1 MSLLSN
7 DASVVI
13 KGSCVVVWD
22 SEDRKA
28 DPENPMRDRNIYKD
42 INFKEKF
49 LQELA
54 ETANS
59 LFRNFKK
66 TLRI

>member
-1 MSLLSN
+1 
-7 DASVVI
+7 
-13 KGSCVVVWD
+13 
-22 SEDRKA
+22 
-28 DPENPMRDRNIYKD
+28 MRDRNIYKD